1 MRSAAAI
8 ALAALV
14 VAAGCGGDGGVS
26 SAQRERLSARVD
38 DARKAAKGRDADGVR
53 RVLISFRTS
62 VRAARERGEIS
73 EADADRLL
81 DGALQA
87 SRRVRAEITP
97 APTPA
102 PTPVPTATATV
113 APAAPPAPAPGKKPK
128 DKQPKGQ
135 GKGHEKGGH
144 D

>member
-8 ALAALV
+8 VLAALV

-26 SAQRERLSARVD
+26 SAQRERLSARLD
-38 DARKAAKGRDADGVR
+38 DARQAAERRDADGAR
-53 RVLISFRTS
+53 RALISFRTS
-62 VRAARERGEIS
+62 VRAARGRGEIS
-73 EADADRLL
+73 GADADRLL

-113 APAAPPAPAPGKKPK
+113 APAAPPAPAPGKKK
-128 DKQPKGQ
+128 PKGK
-135 GKGHEKGGH
+135 GKGHDKGGEG
-144 D
+144 DD